1 MYEIILL
8 PNSLYCI
15 IDYLFCLFSEF
26 NAIIVSI
33 MKRKIRTVS
42 LIAESHWTLPDP
54 QGFAFT
60 SGPVQIVISN
70 MPTDNVTLG
79 HLEFFLEQS
88 CGMPDDGSSSLE
100 RREDG
105 SVLVSFTSNPS
116 KTGMLCVKIYTC
128 SKFCFLLWYSMQC
141 TSLYFCMICIH

>member
-33 MKRKIRTVS
+33 MERKIRTVS
-42 LIAESHWTLPDP
+42 LIAEAHWTLPEP
-54 QGFAFT
+54 QGSAFT

-79 HLEFFLEQS
+79 HLEFFLEQF

-128 SKFCFLLWYSMQC
+128 SSSAFCFGTLCSVHLC
-141 TSLYFCMICIH
+141 TSV